1 MGKYIK
7 EKGEKMSTD
16 INTTN
21 PYKRYEATVWRNDE
35 TLINQERLNK
45 IEEGIVQLQRGES
58 IVIGTINSARLQIA
72 DSISGATVATPAGL
86 GAVQVYS
93 GDIAAYPNLGEGN
106 PNLHAGFCVSPKLLN
121 DLYKNSAEP
130 VNIDGKRIAK
140 KAVTATQLEKNVKI
154 TLTGGV
160 SSNTISFNQGKD
172 LTNTLTVEV
181 LGEMHTHNLD
191 QLVNC
196 NSTTTRPGLVQI
208 VSNYED
214 ITSKG
219 YEKNTI
225 QVPNAALFKEVSAN
239 HENLI
244 SSLQRVSNSILGSIE
259 NIKSLTG
266 TEVENTAL
274 KQVQKNTNTLKSWH
288 KTFTETTLPKVQ
300 SDINT
305 NTTSIASLKK
315 VSEDYITTKTEKI
328 SKIDSIETNITSLTT
343 DLTQAK
349 NNIKSLANKDL
360 ATDEKIKQIESK
372 LLAIESII
380 ETLLQKEQEET
391 APEKV

>member
-1 MGKYIK
+1 
-7 EKGEKMSTD
+7 
-16 INTTN
+16 
-21 PYKRYEATVWRNDE
+21 
-35 TLINQERLNK
+35 
-45 IEEGIVQLQRGES
+45 
-58 IVIGTINSARLQIA
+58 
-72 DSISGATVATPAGL
+72 
-86 GAVQVYS
+86 
-93 GDIAAYPNLGEGN
+93 
-106 PNLHAGFCVSPKLLN
+106 
-121 DLYKNSAEP
+121 
-130 VNIDGKRIAK
+130 
-140 KAVTATQLEKNVKI
+140 
-154 TLTGGV
+154 
-160 SSNTISFNQGKD
+160 
-172 LTNTLTVEV
+172 
-181 LGEMHTHNLD
+181 MHTHNLD

-208 VSNYED
+208 ISNYED

-239 HENLI
+239 HESLI
-244 SSLQRVSNSILGSIE
+244 SSLQRVSNGILGSIE

-266 TEVENTAL
+266 TEIENTAL
-274 KQVQKNTNTLKSWH
+274 KQVQTNTNTLKSWH

-315 VSEDYITTKTEKI
+315 VSDDYVATKTEKI

-372 LLAIESII
+372 LSAIESII
-380 ETLLQKEQEET
+380 ETLLQKEPEE
-391 APEKV
+391 V